1 MKHLYARVAGPAAVF
16 VTLAIGLSACSSSF
30 GGGGSAPKDAVVLP
44 PGARVVC
51 ADGTAPPCHY

>member
-1 MKHLYARVAGPAAVF
+1 MKHPCVRKAGVAAVF
-16 VTLAIGLSACSSSF
+16 VALTIGLGACSSSF

-51 ADGTAPPCHY
+51 ADGSAPPCHY